1 MRTMTQKSQG
11 QVTIYTKCVLSK
23 ETVEGGVAAW
33 VLCLPEGHGGG
44 TD

>member
-1 MRTMTQKSQG
+1 MTQKSQG
-11 QVTIYTKCVLSK
+11 QVINYTKCVLSK
-23 ETVEGGVAAW
+23 DNIEGGVAAW